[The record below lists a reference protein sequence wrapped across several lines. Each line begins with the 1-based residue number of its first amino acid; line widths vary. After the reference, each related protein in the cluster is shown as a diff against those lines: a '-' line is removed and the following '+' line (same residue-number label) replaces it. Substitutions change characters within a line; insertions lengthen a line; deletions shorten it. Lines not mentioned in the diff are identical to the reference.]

1 MPSVPMRRATPNG
14 GGPATC
20 SSQPSSLRD
29 RCVASATRRRLPKHA
44 TSTPDGVS
52 GVKVVV
58 LYFAALRELL
68 GVHEEPLELPPSVS
82 CVADL
87 ATFLGQRHP
96 ALVPHFSSVRFA
108 LNETFVDAAALL
120 GDGDVVA
127 LIPPVTGG

>member
-1 MPSVPMRRATPNG
+1 MRRV
-14 GGPATC
+14 
-20 SSQPSSLRD
+20 SEQPGI
-29 RCVASATRRRLPKHA
+29 VKNA
-44 TSTPDGVS
+44 TSTPDGES

-68 GVHEEPLELPPSVS
+68 GLHEERLELPPTVG
-82 CVADL
+82 CVRDL

-108 LNETFVDAAALL
+108 LNETFVDTAAPL

>member
-1 MPSVPMRRATPNG
+1 M
-14 GGPATC
+14 
-20 SSQPSSLRD
+20 
-29 RCVASATRRRLPKHA
+29 VAKNA

-52 GVKVVV
+52 GMTVVV

-68 GVHEEPLELPPSVS
+68 GLHEERLELPPAVG
-82 CVADL
+82 CVRDL

-108 LNETFVDAAALL
+108 LNETFVDTAAAL
-120 GDGDVVA
+120 GEGDVVA

>member
-1 MPSVPMRRATPNG
+1 MRRAAPEG
-14 GGPATC
+14 AGPALNLWASHC
-20 SSQPSSLRD
+20 VSDQPW
-29 RCVASATRRRLPKHA
+29 AAKHA

-68 GVHEEPLELPPSVS
+68 GLHEERLELPPTVS
-82 CVADL
+82 CVREL

-108 LNETFVDAAALL
+108 LNETFVE
-120 GDGDVVA
+120 
-127 LIPPVTGG
+127 T